1 MVCRPA
7 STSPTTDLEVST
19 PAPGDG
25 ADGAGGTIDE
35 SDNPGSSNAESNDI
49 VSDDTGSSSSGTDD
63 TGPLLGV
70 GKIVKPHGLR
80 GEVIISLTTNR
91 VERVAAGSVLKA
103 EDGRAF
109 EIKRSSAHRGRFIV
123 TLRGVDG
130 IDAAEALRDTPLFAS
145 PIEDPDAL
153 WVHDLIGSVV
163 VDADGTELGT
173 IKGVEANP
181 ASDLLVLAD
190 GGLIPLRFVTGS
202 EPGVRVTVDIPVGLL
217 DLQ

>member
-1 MVCRPA
+1 MP
-7 STSPTTDLEVST
+7 T

-145 PIEDPDAL
+145 PIEDPEAL
-153 WVHDLIGSVV
+153 WVHDLIGSLV
-163 VDADGTELGT
+163 VDADGNELGT
-173 IKGVEANP
+173 VKGVEANP

-202 EPGVRVTVDIPVGLL
+202 EPGVQVTVDIPVGLL
-217 DLQ
+217 DLK